1 MVKHSKS
8 NDAFI
13 KTSHLWKSINP
24 SSPRLIFAVMTM
36 ETPSHLADVF
46 EIETFPALVYL
57 PETQPADS
65 SFEEDRDLRVL
76 EMDNT
81 LLSES
86 VIRLFVERNTGVK
99 VSV

>member
-1 MVKHSKS
+1 MKPSKS

-24 SSPRLIFAVMTM
+24 SSPRLIFAVITL

-46 EIETFPALVYL
+46 EIETFPSLVYL
-57 PETQPADS
+57 PETQSVDS
-65 SFEEDRDLRVL
+65 SFEEGRDLRVL

>member
-1 MVKHSKS
+1 MKPSKS

-13 KTSHLWKSINP
+13 KTSRLWRGMSP
-24 SSPRLIFAVMTM
+24 SSPRLIFAVMTL

-46 EIETFPALVYL
+46 EIETFPSLVYL
-57 PETQPADS
+57 PETQSVDS

-99 VSV
+99 VSF

>member
-1 MVKHSKS
+1 
-8 NDAFI
+8 
-13 KTSHLWKSINP
+13 
-24 SSPRLIFAVMTM
+24 MTL

-57 PETQPADS
+57 PETQPVDHIA
-65 SFEEDRDLRVL
+65 EEDRELRVL
-76 EMDNT
+76 EVDNT

-99 VSV
+99 V

>member
-1 MVKHSKS
+1 MKPSKS

-13 KTSHLWKSINP
+13 KTSHLWRSTNP

-46 EIETFPALVYL
+46 EIEAFPALVYL
-57 PETQPADS
+57 PETQSADS

-76 EMDNT
+76 ELDNT

-86 VIRLFVERNTGVK
+86 VIRLFIERNTGVK

>member
-1 MVKHSKS
+1 MS
-8 NDAFI
+8 
-13 KTSHLWKSINP
+13 P
-24 SSPRLIFAVMTM
+24 SSPRLIFAVITL
-36 ETPSHLADVF
+36 ETPFHLANVF
-46 EIETFPALVYL
+46 EIETFPSLVYL
-57 PETQPADS
+57 PETQSVDS
-65 SFEEDRDLRVL
+65 SFEENRDLRVL

>member
-1 MVKHSKS
+1 MCIRDS
-8 NDAFI
+8 
-13 KTSHLWKSINP
+13 
-24 SSPRLIFAVMTM
+24 
-36 ETPSHLADVF
+36 SHLADVF
-46 EIETFPALVYL
+46 EIETFPSLMYL
-57 PETQPADS
+57 PETQPVDS
-65 SFEEDRDLRVL
+65 SFEEGRDLRVL